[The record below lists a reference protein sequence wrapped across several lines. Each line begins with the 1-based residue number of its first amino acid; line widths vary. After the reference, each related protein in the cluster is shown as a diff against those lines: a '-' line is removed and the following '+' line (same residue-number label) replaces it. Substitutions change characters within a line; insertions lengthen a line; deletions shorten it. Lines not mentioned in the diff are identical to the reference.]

1 VHRLGDDMVNFYLV
15 EDGPELLLVDAG
27 LPRHFP
33 QLTRLLERLGRS
45 LPDINPVLLNR
56 GHLDHLGIAE
66 RVRRE
71 NGRRS
76 GCTRQMRQLSNARHV
91 QSDTSHTVVLTG
103 DALVTSD
110 GIAGAPARPSST
122 RASRTTPLKRWTRWR
137 RWRAWTPKLSC
148 PATANRS
155 QAA

>member
-33 QLTRLLERLGRS
+33 QLTRLLERLGRA
-45 LPDINPVLLNR
+45 LPDINAVLLTR
-56 GHLDHLGIAE
+56 GHVDHLGIAE

-71 NGRRS
+71 SGRRS

-91 QSDTSHTVVLTG
+91 QRRGPNRKAALSVICCAAPWRSAWRGTSCAVAH
-103 DALVTSD
+103 
-110 GIAGAPARPSST
+110 
-122 RASRTTPLKRWTRWR
+122 
-137 RWRAWTPKLSC
+137 
-148 PATANRS
+148 
-155 QAA
+155 